1 MNNIETKY
9 VVIGTWGAKN
19 HETELGTYETLTEAE
34 TRADTLSEDKIYE
47 YSHFHEVRIEKH
59 SSIIVH
65 RVKDIPNPS
74 SPDYERQGV
83 IESFGVSDDLHE
95 WIRQLEDRHVGL
107 RHDLMSDMDF
117 LHEKFETLRNDVN
130 KELKELRVD
139 VVHDIMNTDSDVR
152 ALENE
157 VETLRDDVASV
168 QGQLTNFEQETGKE
182 IHGLRREI
190 ENLHAMILKNDRPV
204 NRHEEWERQQEKNKQ
219 VTEFPKGRGA

>member
-83 IESFGVSDDLHE
+83 KESFQVSENLQE
-95 WIRQLEDRHVGL
+95 QINRLEDRHVGL
-107 RHDLMSDMDF
+107 RHECHADIDHAYEKIETLQDEVAEGFEELRRDVTMDLMNSDSD
-117 LHEKFETLRNDVN
+117 LHALKDEVAVLRREMETLR
-130 KELKELRVD
+130 
-139 VVHDIMNTDSDVR
+139 S
-152 ALENE
+152 
-157 VETLRDDVASV
+157 
-168 QGQLTNFEQETGKE
+168 E
-182 IHGLRREI
+182 IAGLR
-190 ENLHAMILKNDRPV
+190 K
-204 NRHEEWERQQEKNKQ
+204 
-219 VTEFPKGRGA
+219 FPQGRGA